1 MASKPSEGAWRRD
14 SEAPKEEGMIDCSR
28 PLVLAGTV
36 GKKWLVGEKKWAG
49 RKSRRLLRR
58 EVEKQQGRE
67 RPMWVGKRWGRAMAI
82 QTRSEK
88 DSWR

>member
-1 MASKPSEGAWRRD
+1 MASKPSEAAWRRD
-14 SEAPKEEGMIDCSR
+14 SETPKGEGMIDCSR
-28 PLVLAGTV
+28 PLVPAGTV
-36 GKKWLVGEKKWAG
+36 GKKWLVVGKKSAG
-49 RKSRRLLRR
+49 RKLRRLLRR
-58 EVEKQQGRE
+58 EVERQQGRA